1 MQAEQ
6 LLEESF
12 IYEQPDQ
19 NDLIS
24 RQAARLLGQSTGP
37 NAADS
42 EAENE
47 ISIPQESSIAG
58 SISMQHQRRATGA
71 AGALV
76 HAPQVRQGSTQ
87 FQVGSGLGQSKSS
100 PSLAGGGKGDS
111 TGGLKRI
118 NQNND

>member
-24 RQAARLLGQSTGP
+24 RQAARLLGQSAGP

-58 SISMQHQRRATGA
+58 SISMQH
-71 AGALV
+71 
-76 HAPQVRQGSTQ
+76 
-87 FQVGSGLGQSKSS
+87 
-100 PSLAGGGKGDS
+100 
-111 TGGLKRI
+111 
-118 NQNND
+118 